1 MTEKEKK
8 EYIYKRAMFNLWC
21 RFIFGILLVIAG
33 IVWTILCYTVFKD
46 NTGSDIIAI
55 FPIMF
60 IIIGTLMSVV
70 GYIFIKK

>member
-33 IVWTILCYTVFKD
+33 IVWTILCYTVFK
-46 NTGSDIIAI
+46 
-55 FPIMF
+55 
-60 IIIGTLMSVV
+60 
-70 GYIFIKK
+70 

>member
-33 IVWTILCYTVFKD
+33 IVLTILCYTVFKD

>member
-8 EYIYKRAMFNLWC
+8 EYIYKRAKFHLWWQ
-21 RFIFGILLVIAG
+21 FIFGILLVIAG

-46 NTGSDIIAI
+46 NPGSDTIVIM
-55 FPIMF
+55 PIMF